1 MGGNVFKSQNGQPS
15 TQRINRDDVLPTVK
29 WLENL
34 TGLSLVDNMLGT
46 TGRKETSG
54 DLDLAVDANIIDKDH
69 LIGQLKKQG
78 FTPADI
84 KKSGDNV
91 HLKTPINGD
100 PNQGYVQ
107 TDFMFGNPSWQ
118 KFSLQGSSD
127 GSPYKGMHRQLL
139 LASIAKALGYKWSY
153 KYGLVNRDT
162 NEVVSQD
169 PEVIA
174 KTLIGGT
181 PEDLGSVETIIDKIK
196 NRPDYEQLVHDAKM
210 AFAKDKLTLPGATIS
225 EGTADWFKIWRN
237 VL

>member
-1 MGGNVFKSQNGQPS
+1 MGGNVFKAQDGQPS

-210 AFAKDKLTLPGATIS
+210 AFTKDKLTLPGATIS

>member
-1 MGGNVFKSQNGQPS
+1 MGGNVFKAQDGQPS

-34 TGLSLVDNMLGT
+34 TGLSLADNMLGT
-46 TGRKETSG
+46 TGKKESSG
-54 DLDLAVDANIIDKDH
+54 DLDLSVDANIIDKDH

-162 NEVVSQD
+162 NEIVSQD

-174 KTLIGGT
+174 KMLIYGT
-181 PEDLGSVETIIDKIK
+181 PQDLGSVESIIDKIK
-196 NRPDYEQLVHDAKM
+196 KRPDYEQLVHDAK
-210 AFAKDKLTLPGATIS
+210 AALARDNLTLPGAKIS